1 MTNFIAGMDV
11 SKHHLNVHV
20 NGQDL
25 AFGHTRKGRQ
35 SLATHL
41 AREGVD
47 RVVLEATGRMHRA
60 VARSLRDRGVTVVV
74 LNPRQ
79 ARDVARATGQ
89 LAKTDRVDA
98 RMLVAFGEACPNLS
112 ATPSVTEE
120 IDQLRDF
127 LVMREA
133 LVKKRA
139 DLKLTH
145 AELDLIAAAEARIQ
159 ALFETCDQQITD
171 LETDIRAAI
180 TASHSLHRSF
190 AILTSV
196 PGVGPITA
204 ASLIAWMGELGTL
217 THRQVASLIGVAPFA
232 ADSGRL
238 KGSQHI
244 RGGRGRPRT
253 VLYMAALSASVH
265 NPEMIAF
272 YQRLRNGGKPHK
284 VALVAVMRKMIVLIN
299 ALLRDQRG
307 WEDWTPLTGV

>member
-1 MTNFIAGMDV
+1 MTNFIAGIDV

-35 SLATHL
+35 SLAKHL

-74 LNPRQ
+74 LHPRQ

-120 IDQLRDF
+120 IDQLRDL

-133 LVKKRA
+133 LVKTRA
-139 DLKLTH
+139 DLNLTH
-145 AELDLIAAAEARIQ
+145 AELDLIAAAEATIQILLTTWDQQADALDTMIWSRIQ
-159 ALFETCDQQITD
+159 ESPAMATTF
-171 LETDIRAAI
+171 
-180 TASHSLHRSF
+180 S
-190 AILTSV
+190 ILTSV

-238 KGSQHI
+238 KGSRHI
-244 RGGRGRPRT
+244 RGGRGRPRN
-253 VLYMAALSASVH
+253 VLFMAALSASVH
-265 NPEMIAF
+265 NPEMMTF
-272 YQRLRNGGKPHK
+272 DQRLRNGGKPHK

-307 WEDWTPLTGV
+307 

>member
-35 SLATHL
+35 SLAKHL
-41 AREGVD
+41 AREEVD
-47 RVVLEATGRMHRA
+47 RVVLEATGRLHRA

-74 LNPRQ
+74 LHPRQ

-112 ATPSVTEE
+112 ATPSVT
-120 IDQLRDF
+120 
-127 LVMREA
+127 
-133 LVKKRA
+133 
-139 DLKLTH
+139 
-145 AELDLIAAAEARIQ
+145 
-159 ALFETCDQQITD
+159 LFKTCDQDVKD

-180 TASHSLHRSF
+180 TASHRLHRSF
-190 AILTSV
+190 SILTSV

-238 KGSQHI
+238 KGYRHI
-244 RGGRGRPRT
+244 RGGRGRPRN
-253 VLYMAALSASVH
+253 LLFMAALSASVH
-265 NPEMIAF
+265 NPEMMTF
-272 YQRLRNGGKPHK
+272 TQRLRNSGKPHK
-284 VALVAVMRKMIVLIN
+284 VALVAVMRTMIVLIN

-307 WEDWTPLTGV
+307 WENRTPLTGV